1 MTRFDYSK
9 NHIINSESKG
19 LIIILIIIF
28 LVPGV
33 KAQNMNY
40 ESLDQ
45 LDEVLEQKE
54 KFVNKKQDRIR
65 TLKNRLENDHKLKSH
80 KKFHLWNQLYEQ
92 YQSFIYDSAFAYAKK
107 LNKAAHELKSKKKIA
122 FSRLQLGFTT
132 LSAGMFKETFDT
144 LNTVKIDELPDTA
157 KADYCLVMA
166 RALYDISD
174 YNNDIYYAGRYG
186 EKAEKY
192 VERGTD
198 LADHQSYDY
207 LYLNSLYHLRNEN
220 DQKALNYLG
229 QLLNGNSKLTHRQ
242 NAIAKS
248 TAAFIYLRAKDTARA
263 INLLAKASISDIKSA
278 NKETTAMMNMAE
290 LLYNLGNVDKAYKY
304 INHAMD
310 NAEFYGAKQRK
321 VQVGSVMP
329 MITAAYVHDIDKQRR
344 TLLNY
349 LIGIAALSLITIA
362 LAITTFYQFR
372 KLRRKE
378 RLVQQMNSDLQITN
392 NKLTEVNKIKDEYI
406 GYFFTINSEYL
417 QKVEKFVHAL
427 NQRLAQ
433 RKFDEMEYLMKRMD
447 LNKERKNLYHSFDE
461 VFLKIFPNFIEEF
474 NSCFEEKEQIKVE
487 KGQPMSTEL
496 RIFALYR
503 LGITDS
509 TKIANILGYSVNTI
523 YAYKSRLMNKATLPA
538 EEFRKRIMEIQAK

>member
-1 MTRFDYSK
+1 
-9 NHIINSESKG
+9 
-19 LIIILIIIF
+19 
-28 LVPGV
+28 
-33 KAQNMNY
+33 MNY

-45 LDEVLEQKE
+45 LDEVLKQKE
-54 KFVNKKQDRIR
+54 KFVDTKQDKIR
-65 TLKNRLENDHKLKSH
+65 TLKKHLENDHELKSH
-80 KKFHLWNQLYEQ
+80 NKFHLWNQLYEQ
-92 YQSFIYDSAFAYAKK
+92 YQSFIYDSAFTYAKK
-107 LNKAAHELKSKKKIA
+107 LNKVAYRLDSEKKIA
-122 FSRLQLGFTT
+122 YSKLQLGFTT

-144 LNTVKIDELPDTA
+144 LNTVKIGELPDTA

-229 QLLNGNSKLTHRQ
+229 KLLNGNVKLTLRQ

-248 TAAFIYLRAKDTARA
+248 TAAFIYLRGKDTTRA

-278 NKETTAMMNMAE
+278 NKETTAMMNLAE

-310 NAEFYGAKQRK
+310 NAQFYGAKQRK

-349 LIGIAALSLITIA
+349 LVGIAALSLITIA
-362 LAITTFYQFR
+362 LAIITFYQFR
-372 KLRRKE
+372 KLRRKD
-378 RLVQQMNSDLQITN
+378 RLVQQMNRDLQITN
-392 NKLTEVNKIKDEYI
+392 NKLTEANKIKDEYI

-417 QKVEKFVHAL
+417 QKVEKFIHAL
-427 NQRLAQ
+427 NQRLYQ

-487 KGQPMSTEL
+487 EGQPMSTEL

-523 YAYKSRLMNKATLPA
+523 YAYKSRLMNKAILPA

>member
-1 MTRFDYSK
+1 MTRIDYNI
-9 NHIINSESKG
+9 NHIINSESKS
-19 LIIILIIIF
+19 LVIIFIIIF
-28 LVPGV
+28 LVHGA
-33 KAQNMNY
+33 KAQNINY

-54 KFVNKKQDRIR
+54 KFVNKKQERIG
-65 TLKNRLENDHKLKSH
+65 TLKNRLENGHKLKSH
-80 KKFHLWNQLYEQ
+80 KKFRLWNQLYEQ

-107 LNKAAHELKSKKKIA
+107 LNKAAYELKSKEKIA
-122 FSRLQLGFTT
+122 YSKLQLGFTT

-144 LNTVKIDELPDTA
+144 LNNVNIGDLPDTV
-157 KADYCLVMA
+157 KTDYCLVMA

-207 LYLNSLYHLRNEN
+207 LYLNSLYHLRHEN

-229 QLLNGNSKLTHRQ
+229 KLLNGNVKLTYRQ

-248 TAAFIYLRAKDTARA
+248 TAAFIYLRGKDTIQA
-263 INLLAKASISDIKSA
+263 INLLAEASISDIKSA
-278 NKETTAMMNMAE
+278 NKETTAMMNLAE

-310 NAEFYGAKQRK
+310 NAQFYGAKQRK

-378 RLVQQMNSDLQITN
+378 RLVQQMNRDLQITN
-392 NKLTEVNKIKDEYI
+392 NKLTEANKIKDEYI

-417 QKVEKFVHAL
+417 QKVEKFIHAL
-427 NQRLAQ
+427 NQRLDQ